1 MTRPLTTPDPEARM
15 NLPHFP
21 GWHLLGA
28 FPDGEPDDVG
38 SWLLAHRGEALLLE
52 VPPGLTFARVRAGL
66 DETRAVLRYATAS
79 HDHEDHLDG
88 RAWNSLV
95 GECDRPGLSTR
106 RPSRVTACSGS
117 AASRCGWSRPPS
129 TPRPT
134 S

>member
-15 NLPHFP
+15 TLPHFP

-66 DETRAVLRYATAS
+66 DETRAVLRSATAS
-79 HDHEDHLDG
+79 RDHEDHLDG
-88 RAWNSLV
+88 RAWDSLV
-95 GECDRPGLSTR
+95 GECDRAR
-106 RPSRVTACSGS
+106 FVHPSAVKGDRLLRLGGEPLWLVKAPKHS
-117 AASRCGWSRPPS
+117 
-129 TPRPT
+129 PT
-134 S
+134 DV